1 MGDILYNIYTT
12 ILYYIIIITHTLAWY
27 TDIQLYIYTLGIKYL
42 LFSGYVVQGKNI
54 VKKTVLGFGPI
65 SRFNL
70 HPEKEDR

>member
-1 MGDILYNIYTT
+1 MVY
-12 ILYYIIIITHTLAWY
+12 
-27 TDIQLYIYTLGIKYL
+27 YIYTLGIKYL